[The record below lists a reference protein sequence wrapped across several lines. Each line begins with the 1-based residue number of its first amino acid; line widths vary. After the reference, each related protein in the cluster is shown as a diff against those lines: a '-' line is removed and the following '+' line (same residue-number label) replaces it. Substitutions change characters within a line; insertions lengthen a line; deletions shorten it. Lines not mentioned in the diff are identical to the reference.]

1 MLDLYALSADLRQ
14 PRSPCSLAAVSII
27 ADIDAFLKRPGPK
40 TALLAELWRAD
51 FRLIYGDVSANLSGN
66 RRLDP
71 AVLLARYGLDPA
83 DGEGEA
89 VVRLLF
95 AIQTYFS
102 LLLKTAM
109 ADLLGAPAAGDAAVV
124 MGDFAR
130 ERGIENYVC
139 EDCFCWPL
147 FELEGGF
154 GRVMDRVRR
163 QLAPYRV
170 PAGRS
175 RPAGRDDIRLMY
187 EALVPRELRH
197 ALGEYYTPDWLA
209 EAALGR
215 ALEAH
220 GGEDPAALRV
230 LDPTCGSGTFLLQA
244 IAVKRRAGCGLAAL
258 LDTVRGLDINP
269 LAVLTAKTNYLLA
282 VLDLLEEGAAV
293 ILPVFRADVLRP
305 PEGAAPPA
313 APDFIRDPAAAVR
326 SRELADGLRAQALD
340 RADVIAGNPPW
351 VNWEYLPEPYRAGSK
366 HLWEAYGLFSA
377 RGPVRSF
384 AKEDISA
391 LITYAA
397 MDRFLRRGGVLAF
410 VIRQAV
416 FKSGQNGS
424 GFRRFRIREGE
435 AIQVLLVEDLSALRA
450 FDAAGSAAL
459 LLARKGP
466 ETVYPVP
473 YRLWRRR
480 EGAGLLAPDP
490 CASLE
495 EVLAQVAAEE
505 QLAVPAVGDDPA
517 SPWLTAGAD
526 RLAAMERVLGSN
538 SYRARTGVFTGGA
551 NAVFWLRILSAQGG
565 RVTAA
570 NVLDRAKRKVE
581 QVAVPLEGT
590 YLYPM
595 LKGGGIRRWRTAY
608 DAYLLCPHTART
620 RIRPV
625 PLEDLRREAPL
636 TLDYLL
642 RFREALDSRGGF
654 AGWEKELQRQ
664 AFHGVLRVGAYTFAP
679 YKVVWK
685 YIASSFVC
693 AVAGSV
699 DDPFLGRKLLLPNEK
714 VMYVG
719 TDSEEEAYYLCGLLS
734 STAVADCVRGYMN
747 PTSISAHVLDKLR
760 IPAFDPADPRHA
772 AIAALCREGHGQPD
786 PAPYIAEIDRLAG
799 ELYAPPDP
807 GGRPPPPYA
816 P

>member
-71 AVLLARYGLDPA
+71 ADLLARYGLDPA
-83 DGEGEA
+83 GGEGEA

-109 ADLLGAPAAGDAAVV
+109 ADLLGTPAAGDAAVI

-220 GGEDPAALRV
+220 GGADPAALRV

-305 PEGAAPPA
+305 PPFQPLPRLFCLTREFDVGRWNLLGQPYAV
-313 APDFIRDPAAAVR
+313 IREVKHITVR
-326 SRELADGLRAQALD
+326 AH
-340 RADVIAGNPPW
+340 P
-351 VNWEYLPEPYRAGSK
+351 
-366 HLWEAYGLFSA
+366 A
-377 RGPVRSF
+377 RGDLQHHRLPAPLANLYRGFYVLRQM
-384 AKEDISA
+384 DI
-391 LITYAA
+391 LP
-397 MDRFLRRGGVLAF
+397 
-410 VIRQAV
+410 
-416 FKSGQNGS
+416 
-424 GFRRFRIREGE
+424 
-435 AIQVLLVEDLSALRA
+435 
-450 FDAAGSAAL
+450 L
-459 LLARKGP
+459 LL
-466 ETVYPVP
+466 
-473 YRLWRRR
+473 
-480 EGAGLLAPDP
+480 
-490 CASLE
+490 
-495 EVLAQVAAEE
+495 
-505 QLAVPAVGDDPA
+505 
-517 SPWLTAGAD
+517 
-526 RLAAMERVLGSN
+526 
-538 SYRARTGVFTGGA
+538 
-551 NAVFWLRILSAQGG
+551 
-565 RVTAA
+565 
-570 NVLDRAKRKVE
+570 
-581 QVAVPLEGT
+581 
-590 YLYPM
+590 
-595 LKGGGIRRWRTAY
+595 
-608 DAYLLCPHTART
+608 
-620 RIRPV
+620 
-625 PLEDLRREAPL
+625 
-636 TLDYLL
+636 
-642 RFREALDSRGGF
+642 
-654 AGWEKELQRQ
+654 LQ
-664 AFHGVLRVGAYTFAP
+664 
-679 YKVVWK
+679 
-685 YIASSFVC
+685 S
-693 AVAGSV
+693 
-699 DDPFLGRKLLLPNEK
+699 LLP
-714 VMYVG
+714 
-719 TDSEEEAYYLCGLLS
+719 
-734 STAVADCVRGYMN
+734 
-747 PTSISAHVLDKLR
+747 
-760 IPAFDPADPRHA
+760 
-772 AIAALCREGHGQPD
+772 
-786 PAPYIAEIDRLAG
+786 DRCQKFSN
-799 ELYAPPDP
+799 
-807 GGRPPPPYA
+807 RSMI
-816 P
+816 